1 MTSNDSR
8 NEDEVFEEITRVMKN
23 ITGENTPFLL
33 SKRIIHQRRTKEAF
47 GPNAKLLG
55 GNKSEKLLDEY
66 YDSHA
71 EIIMNKGE
79 LYTPHFLEW
88 LIKKEE
94 EE

>member
-23 ITGENTPFLL
+23 ITGENTPFIL
-33 SKRIIHQRRTKEAF
+33 SRRIHRRRTKEDIF